1 MPRDSPIGIEVISCH
16 LIPGA
21 SQYRKGYISIDE
33 NEDSPSDVE
42 KNKFENDLNQ
52 SDSSRYKTVGIR
64 GIIISCF
71 VFIFGL
77 LFFGERTDR
86 LGQILNRTT
95 AFKPVTH
102 ADLPTALWGVVAKP
116 YPTGAFWTNL
126 VVKNGDGAIGVY
138 PYGVKTIDAGVQ
150 VSYGASRRLVT
161 PIAIADIFVPDLQIS
176 AVQGYISRGVEAY
189 DNTSVTMG
197 YKTAVNG
204 RYRTHLVKGS
214 PFITVVY
221 ENATPI
227 ISSALMK
234 INSVDARVV
243 RGSVGIQY
251 IVTLGNFQKWLVYC
265 SEPVALIWRDN
276 TLYSPN
282 PIKGFMRV
290 SILPIQNAE
299 VAFNMLLGYVQK
311 YATGAVMTLGYPSG
325 MHIYIYMYEC
335 VHIKI
340 DVCIFKHV

>member
-1 MPRDSPIGIEVISCH
+1 MLKDSPAGIELISGH

-21 SQYRKGYISIDE
+21 SKSRKGYIPINE
-33 NEDSPSDVE
+33 NSSSDVE
-42 KNKFENDLNQ
+42 KNHLDNDLNR
-52 SDSSRYKTVGIR
+52 SDSPISRYKTIAIR
-64 GIIISCF
+64 GIIISSF

-102 ADLPTALWGVVAKP
+102 SDLPTALWGVVAKP

-138 PYGVKTIDAGVQ
+138 PYGVKTVDAGVQ
-150 VSYGASRRLVT
+150 ISYGASRRLVT

-176 AVQGYISRGVEAY
+176 AVQGYVSRAVEAY

-214 PFITVVY
+214 PFITVVF

-227 ISSALMK
+227 ISSVLMK

-243 RGSVGIQY
+243 RGSVGVQY

-282 PIKGFMRV
+282 PIRV
-290 SILPIQNAE
+290 QS
-299 VAFNMLLGYVQK
+299 
-311 YATGAVMTLGYPSG
+311 
-325 MHIYIYMYEC
+325 
-335 VHIKI
+335 
-340 DVCIFKHV
+340 